1 MSQQVDIERIQKF
14 KEDRMTLP
22 YDDIVIARRM
32 KVDRSNYSKAVN
44 AGPITN
50 AFLRKFYA
58 AFGDELKGGKEVAEP
73 VEKEDIL
80 TRLDALQG
88 LLVQV
93 VELNELLTR
102 QAALLVENTSLLA
115 KDSQARIEKL
125 LSRRD
130 RKEG

>member
-1 MSQQVDIERIQKF
+1 VSQPVDIERIQKF

-58 AFGDELKGGKEVAEP
+58 AFGEELGGGQIAVEP
-73 VEKEDIL
+73 VEKEAVIN
-80 TRLDALQG
+80 RLEAME
-88 LLVQV
+88 LLMKQM
-93 VELNELLTR
+93 VEANELLTR
-102 QAALLVENTSLLA
+102 QLELVVENTSLMA
-115 KDSQARIEKL
+115 KTSQAIEKL
-125 LSRRD
+125 LSRTG
-130 RKEG
+130 RKDG